1 MPAGSGVSLAMTVS
15 SDTVEFGG
23 HTPGL
28 LDRGVIALTSRMPD
42 NWIGLRLAILLRRI
56 STMRLEYPAGA
67 LDVVRWGMRLRLH
80 PRDNGCEKNLLFT
93 PQMYEASELAILS
106 DEIASV
112 KVQGQRFVFV
122 DIGANVGLFSFFVA
136 ASAGSDARILAIEP
150 DAENFAR
157 LLFNIRSNPG
167 VPIHA
172 IQIALSDEAG
182 ELAVE
187 LLGRD
192 RGGTHTRRVLNA
204 ESGTVGQRIKAK
216 TLHQL
221 VQDEDI
227 HRIDCIKI
235 DVEGFEDRILL
246 PFFRSAPSSLW
257 PRLLLIEDAAV
268 AWSMDLFSFLVAKGY
283 AIIARSKQNVM
294 LRRQQ

>member
-1 MPAGSGVSLAMTVS
+1 MAMTVS

-23 HTPGL
+23 HVPGP

-93 PQMYEASELAILS
+93 PQMYEASELAVLS
-106 DEIASV
+106 DEIAGAKS
-112 KVQGQRFVFV
+112 QGRSFAFV

-136 ASAGSDARILAIEP
+136 ASAGSDACILAIEP
-150 DAENFAR
+150 EAGNFAR

-167 VPIHA
+167 VPIRA
-172 IQIALSDEAG
+172 IPIALGDEAG
-182 ELAVE
+182 KLMVE
-187 LLGRD
+187 RPGRD
-192 RGGTHTRRVLNA
+192 RGGTRTRKVLDA
-204 ESGTVGQRIKAK
+204 ASGTVCQRVEAR
-216 TLHQL
+216 TLHRL

-227 HRIDCIKI
+227 DRIDAIKI
-235 DVEGFEDRILL
+235 DVEGSEDLILV
-246 PFFRSAPSSLW
+246 PFFRDAPPSLW
-257 PRLLLIEDAAV
+257 PRLLLIEDAGD
-268 AWSMDLFSFLVAKGY
+268 AWTTDLFSFLATTGY
-283 AIIARSKQNVM
+283 AIAARSKLNVM
-294 LRRQQ
+294 LRRQNT

>member
-1 MPAGSGVSLAMTVS
+1 MTGVQTC
-15 SDTVEFGG
+15 
-23 HTPGL
+23 
-28 LDRGVIALTSRMPD
+28 ALP
-42 NWIGLRLAILLRRI
+42 I
-56 STMRLEYPAGA
+56 
-67 LDVVRWGMRLRLH
+67 
-80 PRDNGCEKNLLFT
+80 
-93 PQMYEASELAILS
+93 
-106 DEIASV
+106 
-112 KVQGQRFVFV
+112 
-122 DIGANVGLFSFFVA
+122 
-136 ASAGSDARILAIEP
+136 SAGSDARILAIEP

-157 LLFNIRSNPG
+157 LLFNIWSNSG
-167 VPIHA
+167 VPIQA

-182 ELAVE
+182 ELAIE

-192 RGGTHTRRVLNA
+192 RGGTRTRRVLNA

-221 VQDEDI
+221 VQDEEI

-268 AWSMDLFSFLVAKGY
+268 AWSMDLFSFLAAKGY